1 MKKPRILVIENSI
14 AVTGALNSILRSSA
28 GLSDKF
34 EFIFLLPTASTAF
47 QYVKDHGFET
57 IAIPLREIRKDPFA
71 LFAYIP
77 SLLINTFRLRRLIAR
92 HKIDLMVV
100 NDFYNLLPCAY
111 RLLGGKIKHLC
122 YVRFLPSKFP
132 SVLVNLW
139 SGLHNLAAYATIAV
153 SQAVK
158 DELPQDN
165 AVIIGN
171 ELPATEAAYVA
182 PASRVLLYPANYIP
196 GKGHE
201 YALTSFAPL
210 AKRHANWILRFVG
223 GDMGLEKNRSYKQSL
238 MSMTTDLGI
247 QQQVQW
253 EDFADNISQEYIN
266 AAIVLNFSESE
277 SFSMTCLEAMFYGRP
292 VIATRCGGPSEII
305 DHEETGLLV
314 EVADTKAMSAAIE
327 RMISNPALRE
337 EMAQLSYE
345 RVRKKFSF
353 ENTVGKLGKLYQQAL
368 NE

>member
-1 MKKPRILVIENSI
+1 MKKSRILVIENSI

-28 GLSDKF
+28 GLSDRF
-34 EFIFLLPTASTAF
+34 EFIFLLPTESAAF
-47 QYVKDHGFET
+47 HYVRDHGFQT
-57 IAIPLREIRKDPFA
+57 LAIPLREIRKDPVA
-71 LFAYIP
+71 LFTYMP
-77 SLLINTFRLRRLIAR
+77 SLLANTFRLQRLIAQ
-92 HKIDLMVV
+92 HKIDLLVV
-100 NDFYNLLPCAY
+100 NDFYNLLPCIY

-139 SGLHNLAAYATIAV
+139 SGLHRRTAYATIAV
-153 SQAVK
+153 SQAVSN
-158 DELPQDN
+158 ELPQSN

-171 ELPATEAAYVA
+171 ELPFDEGPYIPPT
-182 PASRVLLYPANYIP
+182 SRVLLYPANYIP

-201 YALTSFAPL
+201 YALTSFAAV
-210 AKRHANWILRFVG
+210 AKRHPDWTLRFVG
-223 GDMGLEKNRSYKQSL
+223 GDMGLEKNRMFKNSL
-238 MSMTTDLGI
+238 MSMATKLDI

-253 EDFADNISQEYIN
+253 ENFADNISQEYIN
-266 AAIVLNFSESE
+266 AGIVLNFSESE
-277 SFSMTCLEAMFYGRP
+277 SFSMTCLEAMYYGRP

-305 DHEETGLLV
+305 DHEETGLLID
-314 EVADTKAMSAAIE
+314 VADTSAMSVAIDH
-327 RMISNPALRE
+327 MISNPVKRE

-353 ENTVGKLGKLYQQAL
+353 ENTIGNLGKLYQQAL